1 MMSKLSEEEIKDI
14 IEELL
19 SDPLIYFS
27 QDSSFESIQIRAN
40 AIQGLLDLYN
50 KEKEKNKELE
60 IVIKTNPDKIKIIAD
75 SFNEKVLDK
84 FKQEFISKD
93 KIKELIK
100 KKKDRINKL
109 HPASDCVIID
119 DLENQIQVLQELLE
133 ERN

>member
-1 MMSKLSEEEIKDI
+1 MSEEEAKEILLNLSVDKYIDERKLDIKDV
-14 IEELL
+14 E
-19 SDPLIYFS
+19 
-27 QDSSFESIQIRAN
+27 
-40 AIQGLLDLYN
+40 AIVTLLDLYQ

-119 DLENQIQVLQELLE
+119 DLENQIQVLQELLG